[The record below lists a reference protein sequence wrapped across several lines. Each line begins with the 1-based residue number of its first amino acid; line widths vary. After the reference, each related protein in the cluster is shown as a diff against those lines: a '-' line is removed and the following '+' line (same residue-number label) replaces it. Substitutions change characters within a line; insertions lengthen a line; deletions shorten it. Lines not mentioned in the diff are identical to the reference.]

1 MNQTHQGRLVYLQK
15 TVMKLGTG
23 GTSRDAT
30 SVNYYEAFPQGEGRY
45 KLVLLDLNDQP
56 TGFSEIVTENE
67 LKKNYEFAP
76 NYFENKMTSQ
86 EKEVARKLANGR
98 EHLKKEEYFSAEFE
112 FDGVIEI
119 DERNLEAHVAKS
131 EAQLGQGD
139 VDAARQTLEKV
150 SEFEEL
156 YEKSNK
162 HIFNS
167 YGMTLRKGGFFDKA
181 VESYAKALRMDP
193 ADENLFYSIGRA
205 TYDKKDNRKALIFLN
220 KCLSLDPGHND
231 AARLVKRIQKDMGDG
246 GS

>member
-1 MNQTHQGRLVYLQK
+1 MDQVNSGRMVFLQK

-23 GTSRDAT
+23 GTSRNAT
-30 SVNYYEAFPQGEGRY
+30 SINYYEAFPQEGGRY

-56 TGFSEIVTENE
+56 TGLSEIVDEAE
-67 LKKNYEFAP
+67 LKKSFDPAP
-76 NYFENKMTSQ
+76 GYFESKMSPE
-86 EKEVARKLANGR
+86 EKEVAKKLANGK
-98 EHLKKEEYFSAEFE
+98 EHLKREEYFSAEFE
-112 FDGVIEI
+112 FDSVIQI

-131 EAQLGQGD
+131 EAQLGQGE
-139 VDAARQTLEKV
+139 VEAARQTLEKL

-193 ADENLFYSIGRA
+193 ADENLFYNIGRA
-205 TYDKKDNRKALIFLN
+205 TYEKKDLKKALVFLN
-220 KCLSLDPGHND
+220 KCLALNPDHKDAGSLI
-231 AARLVKRIQKDMGDG
+231 RRVRKDLGQDG
-246 GS
+246 S